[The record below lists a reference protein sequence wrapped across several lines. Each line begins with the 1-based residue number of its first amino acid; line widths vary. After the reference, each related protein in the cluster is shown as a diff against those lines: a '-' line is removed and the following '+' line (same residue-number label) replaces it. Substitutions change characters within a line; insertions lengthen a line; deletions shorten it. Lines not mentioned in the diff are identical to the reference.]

1 MELHF
6 VGQNIDITDAL
17 KSHISDKLTPLEKRF
32 SRISQIRI
40 NLHVDHLDQVAEG
53 TVHLDG
59 AEIHAAATSS
69 DMYSSIDTMIE
80 KLLGQMTKHKEKIID
95 SHR

>member
-6 VGQNIDITDAL
+6 VGKHIDITDAL
-17 KSHISDKLTPLEKRF
+17 KAHITDKLQPIEKRF
-32 SRISQIRI
+32 SRITQIRI
-40 NLHVDHLDQVAEG
+40 TLHVDHLDQIAEG

-59 AEIHAAATSS
+59 AEIHAAATTA
-69 DMYSSIDTMIE
+69 DMYLSVDAMIE